1 MSTNRGFLDLTP
13 AECLSVYQSVMDNG
27 AEFFKTAELLA
38 ENNYFGKAITH
49 LILGTEEA
57 IKGLCLLLEG
67 HDFDLRKI
75 KEVQGIFKYHLPGH
89 NIIRDTFSIWMV
101 VRYIYDIKNNHSWRN
116 ILANLLKAVITILPA
131 VGNYE
136 WWQTADQL
144 KQRGLYTD
152 YKNGILQPANLIR
165 EEYEEAMRRTTP
177 VYKEV
182 LQFAD
187 DIARMSPR
195 QLKELR
201 QNFKDADFPT
211 LIAETIKR
219 K

>member
-57 IKGLCLLLEG
+57 IKGLCLLLES

-75 KEVQGIFKYHLPGH
+75 KEVQGIFKYHLPRH

-101 VRYIYDIKNNHSWRN
+101 VRYIYDIKNNHSRRN

-152 YKNGILQPANLIR
+152 YKNGILQPANLTR